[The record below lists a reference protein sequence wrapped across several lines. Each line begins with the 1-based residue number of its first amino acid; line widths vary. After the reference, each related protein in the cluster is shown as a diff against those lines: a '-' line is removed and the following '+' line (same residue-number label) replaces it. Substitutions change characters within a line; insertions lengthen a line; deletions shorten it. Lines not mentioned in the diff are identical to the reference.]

1 MSSPFGEHV
10 DVPVEQYETGEM
22 YRMVS
27 IDAGYEASDND
38 IASIVRICNEPLV
51 YRFLFRDRLGGMTYG
66 EEDAREFLAWAQNGW
81 TSGQHMCFLIRDPDG
96 VVATCMDIGELDDS
110 GEAMVGYWSSAFH
123 RGVITNAMD
132 RLAQLAAD
140 AGYRK
145 VVSLVEE
152 ENLRSL
158 AVLKRAGFSH
168 VGSQEHSLT
177 RLDRPVGV
185 TLKFRRYERAL

>member
-10 DVPVEQYETGEM
+10 DVPVAQYDTGDT

-27 IDAGYEASDND
+27 IDAGYEASEED
-38 IASIVRICNEPLV
+38 IASIVSICNEPLV
-51 YRFLFRDRLGGMTYG
+51 YRFLFRDRLDGNAYA
-66 EEDAREFLAWAQNGW
+66 EQDAQEFLDWARNGW
-81 TSGQHMCFLIRDPDG
+81 ISGRHCFFLLRSPGG
-96 VVATCMDIGELDDS
+96 VIATCIDIGELDES
-110 GEAMVGYWSSAFH
+110 GEALVGYWAGAYH

-132 RLAQLAAD
+132 RLAELAAD

-145 VVSLVEE
+145 LVSLVEE

-158 AVLKRAGFSH
+158 AVLKRTGFTH

-177 RLDRPVGV
+177 RLDRPVGK